1 MVASVHLPLART
13 SVLTGLVLVT
23 VDVLKELP
31 IVLLLRPIGFDTLS
45 VWTFNLASESR
56 FEQAALPA
64 VAIIIVA
71 MIPVGL
77 LAPTSSRSVMS
88 KPLPLVASEVW
99 KIFDGVT
106 AVGGVSLELGEGE
119 TVALVGPSGCGKSS
133 LLRMIAG
140 LDGVDRGEIQLQGVL
155 VDDARVV

>member
-1 MVASVHLPLART
+1 MPRKSASPLKDAGLPIAPLART

-77 LAPTSSRSVMS
+77 LARQLSRG
-88 KPLPLVASEVW
+88 AS
-99 KIFDGVT
+99 
-106 AVGGVSLELGEGE
+106 
-119 TVALVGPSGCGKSS
+119 
-133 LLRMIAG
+133 
-140 LDGVDRGEIQLQGVL
+140 
-155 VDDARVV
+155 

>member
-1 MVASVHLPLART
+1 MGEGAGALMTLVKT
-13 SVLTGLVLVT
+13 SESTPEGNLVLTGLVLVT

-64 VAIIIVA
+64 VAIIVVA

-77 LAPTSSRSVMS
+77 LARQ
-88 KPLPLVASEVW
+88 LFRGAS
-99 KIFDGVT
+99 
-106 AVGGVSLELGEGE
+106 
-119 TVALVGPSGCGKSS
+119 
-133 LLRMIAG
+133 
-140 LDGVDRGEIQLQGVL
+140 
-155 VDDARVV
+155 